1 VRDPKR
7 LKRAFGELLGIDEV
21 LQIEPGRYL
30 TFEYIGPTDFFGEA
44 PGGARTRGAHCTSVD
59 AAFLHRDVHGVVEL
73 VLVEWKYTESYR
85 VRRPDRAK
93 DQVRLARYGE
103 AVADPD
109 GPVRADVLSFE
120 RLLDEPFYQLVR
132 QQLLA
137 WELEKSGAEGA
148 SRVRVVH
155 VLPPGNMAYQQSL
168 SRPEH
173 RALGGSVSEVWQ
185 RLLRRH
191 ERFVSMDSAMFL
203 DAEIT
208 SREYVLRY
216 AEEVIRDEAELLL
229 GVRVHTVGD
238 VENALYCQQEFD
250 GEVELHA
257 TGIQLFLGRENLGLT
272 TPLRSTS
279 CVKSSAIWRTT

>member
-1 VRDPKR
+1 MRD
-7 LKRAFGELLGIDEV
+7 
-21 LQIEPGRYL
+21 
-30 TFEYIGPTDFFGEA
+30 
-44 PGGARTRGAHCTSVD
+44 
-59 AAFLHRDVHGVVEL
+59 VVEL

-155 VLPPGNMAYQQSL
+155 VLPAGNVAYQQSL
-168 SRPEH
+168 ARPEH

-185 RLLRRH
+185 RLLRRQ
-191 ERFVSMDSAMFL
+191 ERFVSVDSGVFL

-208 SREYVLRY
+208 SREYVLCY
-216 AEEVIRDEAELLL
+216 AEEVICNEAEFLLA
-229 GVRVHTVGD
+229 VRVHTVGD

-250 GEVELHA
+250 GEIELRA
-257 TGIQLFLGRENLGLT
+257 TGIQLFLGRENHGLEYPFT
-272 TPLRSTS
+272 LDELREVISDLEDD
-279 CVKSSAIWRTT
+279 VNAQDLE

>member
-1 VRDPKR
+1 MEVHRVLPGAPARPGQGPGAAGAVRR
-7 LKRAFGELLGIDEV
+7 GGGR
-21 LQIEPGRYL
+21 PGR
-30 TFEYIGPTDFFGEA
+30 A
-44 PGGARTRGAHCTSVD
+44 GARGRA
-59 AAFLHRDVHGVVEL
+59 
-73 VLVEWKYTESYR
+73 VLEH
-85 VRRPDRAK
+85 
-93 DQVRLARYGE
+93 
-103 AVADPD
+103 
-109 GPVRADVLSFE
+109 
-120 RLLDEPFYQLVR
+120 LLDELFYQLVR

-155 VLPPGNMAYQQSL
+155 VLPTGNVAYQQSL
-168 SRPEH
+168 ARPEH

-185 RLLRRH
+185 RLLRRQ

-216 AEEVIRDEAELLL
+216 AEEVIRNEAELLL
-229 GVRVHTVGD
+229 AVRVHTVGD